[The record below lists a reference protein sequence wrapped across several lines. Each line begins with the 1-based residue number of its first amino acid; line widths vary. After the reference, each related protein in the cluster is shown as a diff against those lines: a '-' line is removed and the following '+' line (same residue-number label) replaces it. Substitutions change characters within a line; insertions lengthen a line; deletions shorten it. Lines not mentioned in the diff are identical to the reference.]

1 MDQINLYI
9 MNTLKK
15 LSFILFMLLCI
26 TNRSSAFC
34 GFYVAKADAGLFN
47 KTSQVIMV
55 RDGNHTVITMSSD
68 FKGNV
73 HDFAMV
79 VPVPVVLQ
87 KDDIRIT
94 ERILFDKLDAYSGPR
109 LVEYH
114 DQNPCNRYVLYDLAP
129 AAVSD
134 SKKTEIDEELSL
146 KEDKYKVTIEAK
158 YTVGEYDILILSANE
173 SSGLEGWLTENGY
186 KIPKGAKDVLEP
198 YIKSNMKFFVVKV
211 NLDEVNKSGNALLRP
226 LQIHFDSPKFM
237 LPLRLGMANAKED
250 QDMIVYAITKTG
262 RVETTN
268 YRTVKIPTDRN
279 VPEFVEDVF
288 GKFYVDVYKRNR
300 NREGKNNVFLEYGW
314 NISGNSGVKC
324 DPCPSP
330 PPIMSDLVDAGVNWL
345 QPNGWNGYNGNVYFT
360 RLHVTYNRENFPQD
374 LVFQETQNTENFQGR
389 YIVTHPAQG
398 PFDCDEGKRYKSE
411 VKQRREKELQ
421 QLASLTGW
429 DVSYYRDYIYDFYD
443 YELPSQP
450 VMHKTHVNP
459 LIQKEDT
466 TGALMPGDDV
476 NNKSGFTPVY
486 ASTSGNNE
494 KNDYATP
501 AFIVLSLIMLVSVI
515 RNKMS

>member
-1 MDQINLYI
+1 MD
-9 MNTLKK
+9 TLKK
-15 LSFILFMLLCI
+15 ISTLLLMLVCM
-26 TNRSSAFC
+26 TDQSNAFC
-34 GFYVAKADAGLFN
+34 GFYVAKADATLFN

-68 FKGNV
+68 FQGDV
-73 HDFAMV
+73 RDFAMV
-79 VPVPVVLQ
+79 IPVPVILQ

-94 ERILFDKLDAYSGPR
+94 ERVLFDKLDAYSGPR

-114 DQNPCNRYVLYDLAP
+114 DQNPCMRYDYNLREMS
-129 AAVSD
+129 AA
-134 SKKTEIDEELSL
+134 KATATDEETNQSTM
-146 KEDKYKVTIEAK
+146 KNETRVRIEAK
-158 YTVGEYDILILSANE
+158 YTVGEYNILILSASE
-173 SSGLEGWLTENGY
+173 SSGLEEWLTENGY
-186 KIPKGAKDVLEP
+186 KIPKGARDVLEP

-211 NLDEVNKSGNALLRP
+211 NLEELNKSGSSFLRP
-226 LQIHFDSPKFM
+226 LQIRFDSPKFM
-237 LPLRLGMANAKED
+237 LPLRLGMANAKDD
-250 QDMIVYAITKTG
+250 QDMIVYAITKNG

-279 VPEFVEDVF
+279 VPEFVVDVF

-314 NISGNSGVKC
+314 NISGSNGVKC

-330 PPIMSDLVDAGVNWL
+330 PPIMADLVDAGVNWL
-345 QPNGWNGYNGNVYFT
+345 QPNGWNNYNGNAYFT
-360 RLHVTYNRENFPQD
+360 RLHVTYNRESFPQD

-389 YIVTHPAQG
+389 YIITHPAMG
-398 PFDCDEGKRYKSE
+398 PFDCTEGKQYKTQ

-450 VMHKTHVNP
+450 V
-459 LIQKEDT
+459 IQKKSPNPVIKRTDT
-466 TGALMPGDDV
+466 TGAVMPEETDTKD
-476 NNKSGFTPVY
+476 NEFTPVY
-486 ASTSGNNE
+486 ATVNDNNE
-494 KNDYATP
+494 TNDYATP
-501 AFIVLSLIMLVSVI
+501 AFIVLSLIMLASVI
-515 RNKMS
+515 KNKS